1 MPRFQFSVRI
11 VVHARQVHG
20 FGAMAL
26 CIVVVGWKVEIG
38 CFARALFLFDVF
50 GAAAAIACRLR
61 GDAVVF
67 AVGHVDDSTLVK
79 ALLRKH
85 EHVSSLRSVIECDL
99 AVVDISC
106 VQTR

>member
-1 MPRFQFSVRI
+1 MTL
-11 VVHARQVHG
+11 G
-20 FGAMAL
+20 
-26 CIVVVGWKVEIG
+26 VVVIGWEVEVG
-38 CFARALFLFDVF
+38 AFARALFLFDIF
-50 GAAAAIACRLR
+50 GAAAAVACGLR

-99 AVVDISC
+99 AVVDI
-106 VQTR
+106 